1 MKPLLKQASASD
13 RDEVLRLLRDAFA
26 SYMAKL
32 GRVVEADSFA
42 WVPRALDD
50 GQVHAAD
57 GVGGIEGVLVEE
69 PLGKALYVKVVAVR
83 PDRQGKGL
91 GSRMLSEIEA
101 RARDRGFEALTLD
114 TAEIMEDLLRLYG
127 RHGFREIRRAPPDH
141 GRDEILRV
149 FMRKEL

>member
-1 MKPLLKQASASD
+1 MRPLLKQASASD
-13 RDEVLRLLRDAFA
+13 RDEVLQLLRDAFA

-32 GRVVEADSFA
+32 GRVVEADSFD
-42 WVPRALDD
+42 WLPQALDD
-50 GQVHAAD
+50 GQVHAAS
-57 GVGGIEGVLVEE
+57 GAGGIEGVLVEE
-69 PLGKALYVKVVAVR
+69 PLGRTLYVKVVAVR

-101 RARDRGFEALTLD
+101 RARARGFEALTLD
-114 TAEIMEDLLRLYG
+114 TAAVMEDLLRLYG

>member
-1 MKPLLKQASASD
+1 MRPLLRQASASD

-26 SYMAKL
+26 PYMSKL

-42 WVPRALDD
+42 WVPQTLDD

-57 GVGGIEGVLVEE
+57 GTGGIEGVLIEE

-83 PDRQGKGL
+83 PGLQGKGL
-91 GSRMLSEIEA
+91 GSRMLAEIEA
-101 RARDRGFEALTLD
+101 RARARGFEALTLD
-114 TAEIMEDLLRLYG
+114 TAEIMTDLLRLYG
-127 RHGFREIRRAPPDH
+127 SHGFREVRRAPPDH
-141 GRDEILRV
+141 GRDDILRV